1 MKLLDRYIALSVLQ
15 SMFTVIFVLLAILT
29 FAEFV
34 DELAKTGRG
43 AYDVLQAAIYVF
55 FSVPRLLYE
64 IFPPASLL
72 GTLMGLG
79 TLAGSSE
86 LTAFRAAGVSINR
99 MVVSVLKVALIVM
112 AAVIVIGEFIAPP
125 AETFAETK
133 RSLAFTE
140 GKVLETKKG
149 FWVRE
154 GNHFIQMNKMIPGI
168 GAGDIQIYTLDENQQ
183 LVMRMQAE
191 SAKYLQKNAWLLE
204 QVVQENVSLEGVVF
218 SPYEKLPW
226 QSLLEPE
233 ILQTVVINPQ
243 TMSLTTLYTYSQ
255 FLQANDIESRAFVQA
270 FWTKIMA
277 PISVVTM
284 VLLAVPFIFG
294 PLRSVSSGHRIMIGT
309 LVGIGFYI
317 LGQVVNYI
325 GLVYEFNPLLTAVTP
340 TLFFFGVALMMLRR
354 IH

>member
-15 SMFTVIFVLLAILT
+15 SMFIVIFVLLAILT

-154 GNHFIQMNKMIPGI
+154 GDHFIQMNKMIPGI
-168 GAGDIQIYTLDENQQ
+168 GAGDIQIYTLDEHQQ

-218 SPYEKLPW
+218 SQYEKLPW

-309 LVGIGFYI
+309 LMGIGFYI
-317 LGQVVNYI
+317 LGQVANYI

-340 TLFFFGVALMMLRR
+340 TLFFLSVALMMLRR